1 MNPKTVMLLWVVLSV
16 SIIFFHIR
24 AVRDYIPLSEC
35 HLAEIKWYYDRPM
48 CTECKLFCEVKK

>member
-24 AVRDYIPLSEC
+24 SVKDYIPLSEC